1 MKGKKTQFI
10 LVIIIAIL
18 MSVSLIQMNT
28 ITNLNQELIENNNS
42 LLTASSGKI
51 FGIDVSHHQGD
62 INWNKVKK
70 WEDNNIQF
78 AYIKATEGAT
88 YVDKTYK
95 KNFKGAKKQN
105 ILTGSYHYFRTT
117 SSVKDQFKN
126 FIKTISK
133 KDQDL
138 IPLIDVEEK
147 KNWNNTEFH
156 KNFKEFLELIE
167 NYFGQKPMIYTVNS
181 FYNINLSG
189 KYNDYHFLIGRY
201 GKNSPNMRD
210 KSNWTIWQFS
220 ETGKV
225 DGIPKLVDID
235 VINSKFSLSDIKMK

>member
-1 MKGKKTQFI
+1 MKGKKIQFI
-10 LVIIIAIL
+10 LVCVTLIL
-18 MSVSLIQMNT
+18 ISVTLVQMVT
-28 ITNLNQELIENNNS
+28 ISTLKKELIKNDNS
-42 LLTASSGKI
+42 QLTVSSGKI

-70 WEDNNIQF
+70 WKDKSIQF
-78 AYIKATEGAT
+78 VYIKATEGAT
-88 YVDKTYK
+88 FVDKTYE
-95 KNFKGAKKQN
+95 KNFKGAKEQK

-126 FIKTISK
+126 FIQTISK
-133 KDQDL
+133 EDQDL
-138 IPLIDVEEK
+138 IPMIDVEEK
-147 KNWNNTEFH
+147 KNWNNKEFH
-156 KNFKEFLELIE
+156 KNFKEFLGLIE
-167 NYFGQKPMIYTVNS
+167 NHFGQKPMIYTVNS

>member
-1 MKGKKTQFI
+1 MVTISTLKK
-10 LVIIIAIL
+10 
-18 MSVSLIQMNT
+18 
-28 ITNLNQELIENNNS
+28 ELIKNDNS
-42 LLTASSGKI
+42 QLTVSSGKI

-70 WEDNNIQF
+70 WKDKSIQF
-78 AYIKATEGAT
+78 VYIKATEGAT
-88 YVDKTYK
+88 YVDKTYE
-95 KNFKGAKKQN
+95 KNFKGAKEQK

-126 FIKTISK
+126 FIQTISK
-133 KDQDL
+133 EDQDL
-138 IPLIDVEEK
+138 IPMIDVEEK
-147 KNWNNTEFH
+147 KNWNNKEFH
-156 KNFKEFLELIE
+156 KNFKEFLGLIE
-167 NYFGQKPMIYTVNS
+167 NHFGQKPMIYTVNS

-189 KYNDYHFLIGRY
+189 KYNDYHFLIARY

>member
-1 MKGKKTQFI
+1 MKAKKIQFI
-10 LVIIIAIL
+10 LVCVTLIL
-18 MSVSLIQMNT
+18 ISVTLVQMVT
-28 ITNLNQELIENNNS
+28 ISTLKKELMESNNS
-42 LLTASSGKI
+42 QLTVSSGKI

-70 WEDNNIQF
+70 WKDKSIQF
-78 AYIKATEGAT
+78 VYIKATEGAT
-88 YVDKTYK
+88 YVDKTYE
-95 KNFKGAKKQN
+95 KNFKGAKEQK

-126 FIKTISK
+126 FIQTISK
-133 KDQDL
+133 EDQDL

-147 KNWNNTEFH
+147 KNWNKKEFH
-156 KNFKEFLELIE
+156 KNFKEFLGLIE
-167 NYFGQKPMIYTVNS
+167 NHFGQKPMIYTVNS

-189 KYNDYHFLIGRY
+189 KYNDYHFLIARY

>member
-1 MKGKKTQFI
+1 MKGKKIQFI
-10 LVIIIAIL
+10 LICVILFLISVTLVQMVTISTLKKEL
-18 MSVSLIQMNT
+18 MES
-28 ITNLNQELIENNNS
+28 NNS
-42 LLTASSGKI
+42 QLTVSSGKI

-70 WEDNNIQF
+70 WKDKSIQF
-78 AYIKATEGAT
+78 VYIKATEGAT
-88 YVDKTYK
+88 FIDKTYE
-95 KNFKGAKKQN
+95 KNFKGAKEQK

-126 FIKTISK
+126 FIQTISK
-133 KDQDL
+133 EDQDL
-138 IPLIDVEEK
+138 IPMIDVEEK
-147 KNWNNTEFH
+147 KNWNNKEFH
-156 KNFKEFLELIE
+156 KNFKEFLGLIE
-167 NYFGQKPMIYTVNS
+167 NHFGQKPMIYTVNS

-189 KYNDYHFLIGRY
+189 KYNDYHFLIARY

>member
-1 MKGKKTQFI
+1 MKGKKIQFI
-10 LVIIIAIL
+10 LVCVTLIL
-18 MSVSLIQMNT
+18 IGVTLVQMVT
-28 ITNLNQELIENNNS
+28 ISTLKKELMESDNS
-42 LLTASSGKI
+42 QLTVSSGKI

-70 WEDNNIQF
+70 WKDKSIQF
-78 AYIKATEGAT
+78 VYIKATEGAT
-88 YVDKTYK
+88 FVDKTYE
-95 KNFKGAKKQN
+95 KNFKGAKEQK

-126 FIKTISK
+126 FIQTISK
-133 KDQDL
+133 EDQDL

-147 KNWNNTEFH
+147 KNWNNKEFH
-156 KNFKEFLELIE
+156 KNFKEFLGLIE
-167 NYFGQKPMIYTVNS
+167 NHFGQKPMIYTVNS

>member
-1 MKGKKTQFI
+1 MSRKIKQRLF
-10 LVIIIAIL
+10 VIIIAIL

-28 ITNLNQELIENNNS
+28 ITNLNQELIKNNNS
-42 LLTASSGKI
+42 PLTATSGKI

-70 WEDNNIQF
+70 WKDKSIQF
-78 AYIKATEGAT
+78 VYIKATEGAT
-88 YVDKTYK
+88 LVDKTYE
-95 KNFKGAKKQN
+95 KNFKGAKENN

-126 FIKTISK
+126 FIQTISK
-133 KDQDL
+133 EDQDL
-138 IPLIDVEEK
+138 IPMIDVEEK

-156 KNFKEFLELIE
+156 KNFKEFLGLIE
-167 NYFGQKPMIYTVNS
+167 NHFGQKPMIYTVNS

-225 DGIPKLVDID
+225 DGIPKMVDID

>member
-1 MKGKKTQFI
+1 MSRKIKQRLF
-10 LVIIIAIL
+10 VIIIAIL

-28 ITNLNQELIENNNS
+28 ITNLNQELIKNNNS
-42 LLTASSGKI
+42 PLTATSGKI
-51 FGIDVSHHQGD
+51 FGIDVSHHQGN

-70 WEDNNIQF
+70 WKDKSIQF
-78 AYIKATEGAT
+78 VYIKATEGAT
-88 YVDKTYK
+88 LVDKTYE
-95 KNFKGAKKQN
+95 KNLKGAKEQK

-126 FIKTISK
+126 FIQTISK
-133 KDQDL
+133 EDQDL
-138 IPLIDVEEK
+138 IPMIDVEEK
-147 KNWNNTEFH
+147 KNWNNKEFH
-156 KNFKEFLELIE
+156 KNFKEFLGLIE
-167 NYFGQKPMIYTVNS
+167 NHFGQKPMIYTVNS

-225 DGIPKLVDID
+225 DGIPKMVDID

>member
-1 MKGKKTQFI
+1 MKGKKIQFI
-10 LVIIIAIL
+10 LVCVTLIL
-18 MSVSLIQMNT
+18 IGVTLVQMVT
-28 ITNLNQELIENNNS
+28 ISTLKKELMESDNS
-42 LLTASSGKI
+42 QLTVSSGKI

-70 WEDNNIQF
+70 WKDKSIQF
-78 AYIKATEGAT
+78 VYIKATEGT
-88 YVDKTYK
+88 TFVDKTYE
-95 KNFKGAKKQN
+95 KNFKGAKEQK

-126 FIKTISK
+126 FIQTISK
-133 KDQDL
+133 EDQDL

-147 KNWNNTEFH
+147 KNWNNKEFH
-156 KNFKEFLELIE
+156 KNFKEFLGLIE
-167 NYFGQKPMIYTVNS
+167 NHFGQKPMIYTVNS

>member
-1 MKGKKTQFI
+1 MKAKKIQFI
-10 LVIIIAIL
+10 LVCVTLIL
-18 MSVSLIQMNT
+18 ISVTLVQMVT
-28 ITNLNQELIENNNS
+28 ISTLKKELIKNDNS
-42 LLTASSGKI
+42 QLTVSSGKI

-70 WEDNNIQF
+70 WKDKSIQF
-78 AYIKATEGAT
+78 VYIKATEGAT
-88 YVDKTYK
+88 FVDKTYE
-95 KNFKGAKKQN
+95 KNFKGAKEQK

-126 FIKTISK
+126 FIQTISK
-133 KDQDL
+133 EDQDL
-138 IPLIDVEEK
+138 IPMIDVEEK
-147 KNWNNTEFH
+147 KNWNNKEFH
-156 KNFKEFLELIE
+156 KNFKEFLGLIE
-167 NYFGQKPMIYTVNS
+167 NHFGQKPMIYTVNS

>member
-1 MKGKKTQFI
+1 
-10 LVIIIAIL
+10 

-28 ITNLNQELIENNNS
+28 ITNLNQELIKNNNS
-42 LLTASSGKI
+42 PLTATSGKI
-51 FGIDVSHHQGD
+51 FGIDVSHHQGN

-70 WEDNNIQF
+70 WEDKSIQF

-88 YVDKTYK
+88 LVDKTYE
-95 KNFKGAKKQN
+95 KNFKGAKENN

-126 FIKTISK
+126 FIQTISK
-133 KDQDL
+133 EDQDL
-138 IPLIDVEEK
+138 IPMIDVEEK
-147 KNWNNTEFH
+147 KNWNNKEFH
-156 KNFKEFLELIE
+156 KNFKEFLGLIE
-167 NYFGQKPMIYTVNS
+167 NHFGQKPMIYTVNS

-225 DGIPKLVDID
+225 DGIPKMVDID